1 MNKMIAHC
9 AFVSQLEPKN
19 FKDANN
25 DSYWICAMQEELNQ
39 FKRNNVW
46 ELVPRPNN
54 RVIIGTKWVF
64 RNKLDENGIIVRNK
78 ARLVAQGYIQQAG
91 IDFEETFAP
100 VARLE
105 SIRMLLA
112 YASHKC
118 FTLYQMDF
126 KSAFLNGFVDEE
138 VYVHQPPGFINQTY
152 LNHVYR
158 LTKALYG
165 LKQALRVWYGR
176 LNSFLLSNDFV
187 RGQNE
192 TTLFTNRKGNDL
204 LLVQVYVDDI
214 IFGSTNSVL
223 TEEFSS
229 LMGSE
234 FEMSMMGELTF
245 FLGLQIKQ
253 MKDDIFISQT
263 KYDKEL
269 VKKFGLVD
277 CKTSKTP
284 MEIDVNLGVDD
295 GGRSTDIHQYRAM
308 IGSLLY
314 LRLIDWI

>member
-105 SIRMLLA
+105 SIRMLLT

-245 FLGLQIKQ
+245 FLGLQIK
-253 MKDDIFISQT
+253 
-263 KYDKEL
+263 
-269 VKKFGLVD
+269 
-277 CKTSKTP
+277 
-284 MEIDVNLGVDD
+284 
-295 GGRSTDIHQYRAM
+295 
-308 IGSLLY
+308 
-314 LRLIDWI
+314 